1 MIRRYFRHLWES
13 MKNLKRNGWMTFV
26 AISSVSITLILVG
39 IFSAVI
45 ANTERLATG
54 IEKNIQV
61 NAFLLVD
68 STDYI
73 EQIPNQEGSLVPNE
87 NFHKIYDQIASIPE
101 VETIDF
107 SDKEEQLKNLQET
120 LGNSWEIF
128 EGDANPLSTVY
139 IITTTS
145 PKAVKRVAK
154 QIEEINGIDSV
165 EYGGANTERIFKIA
179 GVIRTWGFVGAGLLL
194 FVAVFLI
201 SNTIRITIISRQR
214 EIMIMRLV
222 GAKNSYIRWP
232 FFLEGAWV
240 GLIGAIL
247 PSLVLFYGYH
257 FVYQKFNVALIKQ
270 NLSMYEPDIFLLY
283 AMGSLFF
290 IGILIGSVGS
300 VLSMRRYLKV

>member
-68 STDYI
+68 STDYVK
-73 EQIPNQEGSLVPNE
+73 QIPNQDGTLAPNE
-87 NFHKIYDQIASIPE
+87 NYHKIYDQIAALPE
-101 VETIDF
+101 VQKIDF

-120 LGNSWEIF
+120 LGDSWEIF

-145 PKAVKRVAK
+145 PKAVKSVAE
-154 QIEEINGIDSV
+154 QIEGIEGIDSV
-165 EYGGANTERIFKIA
+165 EYGGANTERIFRIA
-179 GVIRTWGFVGAGLLL
+179 GVIRTWGLVGAGLLL

-201 SNTIRITIISRQR
+201 SNTIRITIISRRR

-247 PSLVLFYGYH
+247 PSLILFYGYH

-283 AMGSLFF
+283 AMGALFL

-300 VLSMRRYLKV
+300 VLSMRRYLKA

>member
-1 MIRRYFRHLWES
+1 MIRRFFRHLWES

-68 STDYI
+68 STDYV
-73 EQIPNQEGSLVPNE
+73 EQIPNQDGTLVANE
-87 NFHKIYDQIASIPE
+87 NYHKIYDQIAAIPE
-101 VETIDF
+101 VEKIDF

-120 LGNSWEIF
+120 LGDSWEIF

-145 PKAVKRVAK
+145 PQAVKSVAK
-154 QIEEINGIDSV
+154 EVEGINGIDSV
-165 EYGGANTERIFKIA
+165 EYGGANTERIFRIA
-179 GVIRTWGFVGAGLLL
+179 GVIRTWGLVGAGLLL

-201 SNTIRITIISRQR
+201 SNTIRITIISRRR

-247 PSLVLFYGYH
+247 PSLILFYGYH

-270 NLSMYEPDIFLLY
+270 NLSMYEPDVFLLY
-283 AMGSLFF
+283 AMGALFL

-300 VLSMRRYLKV
+300 VLSMRRYLKA

>member
-68 STDYI
+68 STDYV
-73 EQIPNQEGSLVPNE
+73 EQIPNQDGTLTPNE
-87 NFHKIYDQIASIPE
+87 NYHKIYDQIAALPE
-101 VETIDF
+101 VQKIDF

-120 LGNSWEIF
+120 LGDSWEIF

-145 PKAVKRVAK
+145 PQAVKTVAE
-154 QIEEINGIDSV
+154 QVEGIDGIDSV
-165 EYGGANTERIFKIA
+165 EYGGANTERIFRIA
-179 GVIRTWGFVGAGLLL
+179 GVIRTWGLVGAGLLL

-201 SNTIRITIISRQR
+201 SNTIRITIISRRR

-247 PSLVLFYGYH
+247 PSLILFYGYH

-270 NLSMYEPDIFLLY
+270 NLSMYEPDVFLLY
-283 AMGSLFF
+283 AMGALFL

-300 VLSMRRYLKV
+300 VLSMRRYLKA